1 MNVKK
6 DSHGFPV
13 EAKFS
18 FSSIFKLWGK
28 MSKDGA
34 DKAGSSIAFGIKFFL
49 VSLGLAA
56 LLWVVLPNGA
66 YDPTLPTAQQIYSPA
81 NIHKDHET
89 HQIERNG

>member
-1 MNVKK
+1 MNDKK
-6 DSHGFPV
+6 DAHGFPV

-66 YDPTLPTAQQIYSPA
+66 YDPTQPTTQPTHSEAG
-81 NIHKDHET
+81 KDKST
-89 HQIERNG
+89 